1 MFSTEELVD
10 LFVLRDGILID
21 FNLLNVAESDNVE
34 PGVELWS
41 CSRLAIQAQRAR
53 EVEYPHARPKP
64 YHPTKHS
71 RHHRS
76 FANTI
81 LLQDHCNPLNI
92 CTMPKATRIQT
103 LVVTACYRPFAR
115 SLKVKAE
122 RLHSAFVHERP
133 GYHSCYAGS
142 HHARF
147 GPLTDLTAV
156 GIRVP
161 TLPSV
166 EIFCS
171 APITCRVL
179 LLSLNRGVRR
189 RISGVKDL

>member
-1 MFSTEELVD
+1 MSSTEEFVD
-10 LFVLRDGILID
+10 LFVLRDGILVD
-21 FNLLNVAESDNVE
+21 FNLLSIAESDNIE
-34 PGVELWS
+34 PAVKIWS
-41 CSRLAIQAQRAR
+41 YFRLAVQAQQAR
-53 EVEYPHARPKP
+53 EVKYPHARPKP

-81 LLQDHCNPLNI
+81 LLRDHCNPLNI

-103 LVVTACYRPFAR
+103 LVVTACHRPFAR
-115 SLKVKAE
+115 SLEVKAE
-122 RLHSAFVHERP
+122 GLHSAFVDERP
-133 GYHSCYAGS
+133 GHHSCYAGS

-156 GIRVP
+156 SIRVP

-166 EIFCS
+166 EIFWS

-179 LLSLNRGVRR
+179 LLSLSRGVRR

>member
-1 MFSTEELVD
+1 MNFGLVLGLLFKRSEPAKSNTHTPGPNLITRLSTVDIIDPLQTRFSSRIIATHSTSALCRRQRGSRPSSSPLVT
-10 LFVLRDGILID
+10 G
-21 FNLLNVAESDNVE
+21 
-34 PGVELWS
+34 
-41 CSRLAIQAQRAR
+41 
-53 EVEYPHARPKP
+53 
-64 YHPTKHS
+64 
-71 RHHRS
+71 
-76 FANTI
+76 
-81 LLQDHCNPLNI
+81 
-92 CTMPKATRIQT
+92 
-103 LVVTACYRPFAR
+103 RPFAR

-179 LLSLNRGVRR
+179 LLSLSRGVRR